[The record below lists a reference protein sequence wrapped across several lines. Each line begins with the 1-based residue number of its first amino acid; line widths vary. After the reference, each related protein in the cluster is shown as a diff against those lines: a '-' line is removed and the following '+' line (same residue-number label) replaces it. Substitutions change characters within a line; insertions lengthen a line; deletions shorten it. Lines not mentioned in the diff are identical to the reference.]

1 VHVLVFINYRNETV
15 VFVTINF
22 IHIPLNYTILNS
34 QISVTHPL
42 FTWNEGLHRCALAV
56 MSMSHYSCLK
66 TPAFKKLIM
75 FGTGPR

>member
-1 VHVLVFINYRNETV
+1 M

-22 IHIPLNYTILNS
+22 IHIPLNDATLNS
-34 QISVTHPL
+34 QISLTNPL

-66 TPAFKKLIM
+66 NPVFKKLIM